1 MMRESAPT
9 GPRRKSAMGDEVG
22 ECREDEVGECPG
34 DEVGRVPREQVQLWL
49 LVYGATEQSLA
60 GTRGD

>member
-1 MMRESAPT
+1 
-9 GPRRKSAMGDEVG
+9 MGDEVG